1 MDPSAENPSAEIM
14 IEAGNGQ
21 RRAAE
26 PAVRSSMRYRIAKEA
41 GHITAHLYNRHTARE
56 TAEFL
61 RATADECY
69 KHGCYDVLISVHR
82 SRPIFTVERYGFSAF
97 VELALKYP
105 SRIAVTADSSEVR
118 LSHEYAAM
126 LARLRGVNVR
136 AFRDDAAA
144 AAWLER
150 PLK

>member
-1 MDPSAENPSAEIM
+1 MDPSAEIV
-14 IEAGNGQ
+14 IGAGNN
-21 RRAAE
+21 RRLAAD
-26 PAVRSSMRYRIAKEA
+26 PAVRSAMRYRIAKEA
-41 GHITAHLYNRHTARE
+41 GYITAHLYNRRTPRE
-56 TAEFL
+56 TAGFL
-61 RATADECY
+61 RAIADECY

-82 SRPIFTVERYGFSAF
+82 SKPIFTVEKYGFSAF

-105 SRIAVTADSSEVR
+105 SRIAVTADSPEVR

-126 LARLRGVNVR
+126 LARMRGVNVR

-144 AAWLER
+144 TAWLER

>member
-82 SRPIFTVERYGFSAF
+82 SRPIFTVEKYGFSAF

>member
-1 MDPSAENPSAEIM
+1 MDPAAENPSAEIM

-26 PAVRSSMRYRIAKEA
+26 PAVRISMRYRIAKEA
-41 GHITAHLYNRHTARE
+41 GHITAHLYNRHTPRE

-82 SRPIFTVERYGFSAF
+82 SRPIFTVEKYGFSAF